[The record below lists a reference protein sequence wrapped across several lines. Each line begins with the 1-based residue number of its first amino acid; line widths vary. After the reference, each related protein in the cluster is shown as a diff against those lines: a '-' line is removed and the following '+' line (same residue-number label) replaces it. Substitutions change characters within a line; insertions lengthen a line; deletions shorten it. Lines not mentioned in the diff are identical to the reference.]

1 MLQFFFSGGSHGFT
15 FFLLRGIPKLLRN
28 SLRKGMWPAAWLAFR
43 PAASRRGAVV
53 HGASI
58 CSPDQPWPSA
68 GLPIRQQPGGCSQE
82 YIFLLLP
89 VTSVTEGG
97 GGEGSGGRDLTSRDL
112 TPRYLG
118 T

>member
-58 CSPDQPWPSA
+58 CSPDRPWPSA
-68 GLPIRQQPGGCSQE
+68 GLTIRQQPGRCSKLTGGRPG
-82 YIFLLLP
+82 IFSSP
-89 VTSVTEGG
+89 GG
-97 GGEGSGGRDLTSRDL
+97 GVRSTEISKGI
-112 TPRYLG
+112 
-118 T
+118 